1 MRSMRRLRF
10 ACLVSSGLGLG
21 SVGVPAVAH
30 HSFAM
35 FDTAKQVT
43 LDGTVKAFQ
52 WTNPHIFVELV
63 VQGDSGPE
71 SWSVEGA
78 SPNMLFRMG
87 WTPTSIKV
95 GDHLT
100 IVANPLR
107 SGDRG
112 ASFIYAKLPNGEV
125 LGTVGYKKP

>member
-1 MRSMRRLRF
+1 MRRLRLGWLP
-10 ACLVSSGLGLG
+10 CWGLA
-21 SVGVPAVAH
+21 SVLAGGPAAAH

-63 VQGDSGPE
+63 VQGESGPE

-112 ASFIYAKLPNGEV
+112 ASFVYAKLPNGEV